1 MIELAS
7 LREAIAPRSDM
18 HPADWCAEHVYL
30 EGSELSSRFDPEQ
43 FRWWRKP
50 MGHYAD
56 YSTRHMVCIV
66 PPGFGK
72 SAFFEAISCW
82 IVSENPGPTLYLTQN
97 DTTAAQWLE
106 TRAKK
111 SFRRCGP
118 LQALWPTN
126 ERNAFRKDAMIW
138 PHMFFLAGGANIS
151 NTQEV
156 SIQHGLSDEGWKWKH
171 GIVREWLARSH
182 NRENRKF
189 VMCSQAGEIAS
200 EEGVGQTS
208 ELHLEH
214 DKCRKWEFGWRCP
227 SCGVAHPFTFE
238 QLKFDE
244 RSDDQS
250 TADTTR
256 RVCPSCATEYA
267 DTPAVRRM
275 LHDSLKEDDG
285 YIMVSDDG
293 LRGYEGFHVDYGAN
307 WRIAWGV
314 DVMQKL
320 GADRQMAIGD
330 DTLLKA
336 WYQKNR
342 AVGWCDQNSIQK
354 IELRRSGYT
363 EGDYIEARKIDGEQC
378 RFLTADAGLDHWWV
392 TIRAWATGGAS
403 KLLFF
408 GYIGRES
415 DLLTLE
421 EKYAVPKNCCFMDVG
436 FQQTEI
442 AEVVARL
449 GWRGIKGKSDTG
461 DNITHLFDWEIK
473 TGPNAGKMEQRL
485 FSKRKIT
492 KSKTGKAIEYFHVS
506 TERLQHILQR
516 LIDGE
521 GAEWLA
527 YDDAPPSY
535 AKHLNGERLET
546 KKNAKGREVKKWTR
560 KGAQHGRD
568 CEIYNLAAA
577 FMFKVFRPAV
587 EDLSEDTESG

>member
-1 MIELAS
+1 MLELAS
-7 LREAIAPRSDM
+7 FREAIAPRSDM
-18 HPADWCAEHVYL
+18 HPADWGAEHVYL
-30 EGSELSSRFDPEQ
+30 EGSELSSKFDPEQ

-56 YSTRHMVCIV
+56 YSTRHMVCIF

-72 SAFFEAISCW
+72 SAFFETISCW
-82 IVSENPGPTLYLTQN
+82 IVSENPGPTLYITQTN
-97 DTTAAQWLE
+97 PTAEQWLE

-111 SFRRCGP
+111 SFGKCKP
-118 LQALWPTN
+118 LKSLWPLN

-138 PHMFFLAGGANIS
+138 PHMFFLAGGANGA
-151 NTQEV
+151 NLQEV
-156 SIQHGLSDEGWKWKH
+156 SIQHGLGDEAWAWKH
-171 GIVREWLARSH
+171 GLVREWLARSH

-189 VMCSQAGEIAS
+189 ILCSQAGWIVS
-200 EEGVGQTS
+200 EDGVGQTS

-227 SCGVAHPFTFE
+227 SCGIAHPFTFE

-244 RSDDQS
+244 RADDQA
-250 TADTTR
+250 TADTAR
-256 RVCPSCATEYA
+256 RACPACAMEYE
-267 DTPAVRRM
+267 DTPAVRRA

-285 YIMVSDDG
+285 YLLASDEG

-320 GADRQMAIGD
+320 GADRQNALGD
-330 DTLLKA
+330 DTLLRA
-336 WYQKNR
+336 WWQKNR
-342 AVGWCDQNSIQK
+342 AIGWSDQNSIQK

-363 EGDYIEARKIDGEQC
+363 EGDYAEARKIDGEQC

-392 TIRAWATGGAS
+392 VIRAWATGGAS

-408 GYIGRES
+408 GYVGRES
-415 DLLTLE
+415 ELRDLE

-436 FQQTEI
+436 YQQTEI

-449 GWRGIKGKSDTG
+449 GWRGVKGKSDTG
-461 DNITHLFDWEIK
+461 ENITHLFDWEIK

-492 KSKTGKAIEYFHVS
+492 KSKSGKAIEYFHVS
-506 TERLQHILQR
+506 TERLQYILQR

-521 GAEWLA
+521 GAEWLT

-535 AKHLNGERLET
+535 GKHLNGERLAT
-546 KKNAKGREVKKWTR
+546 VKNSRGRDVKKWKR
-560 KGAQHGRD
+560 HGANHGRD
-568 CEIYNLAAA
+568 GELYSLACA
-577 FMFKVFRPAV
+577 FMFKVFRPAA
-587 EDLSEDTESG
+587 EDLAPPETRD